1 MNRQIKI
8 GVAMV
13 VVLSALAYLIYVGI
27 QTGSMYFLSVSEFT
41 AQRLQLGDENVRIN
55 GNVVPGSVKFN
66 TKNLDLSF
74 TLQDEATK
82 ETLNVK
88 YRGPKPDL
96 IEQAGIS
103 LVAEGAY
110 DSQEKVFAAHNLLVK
125 CPSKYEGK
133 EEYEEKYNDEYN
145 RGIQGEV

>member
-66 TKNLDLSF
+66 TSSLNLSF
-74 TLQDEATK
+74 TLQDATTK
-82 ETLNVK
+82 ETLDVK

-103 LVAEGAY
+103 LVAEGSY
-110 DSQEKVFAAHNLLVK
+110 DSNEKVFAAHNLLVK

-133 EEYEEKYNDEYN
+133 EEDEGYKEKYNDEYN
-145 RGIQGEV
+145 NRA

>member
-1 MNRQIKI
+1 MNRQVKI
-8 GVAMV
+8 GMAMV

-41 AQRLQLGDENVRIN
+41 AQRLQLGDKNIRIN
-55 GNVVPGSVKFN
+55 GNVLPGSVKFN
-66 TKNLDLSF
+66 TSNLDLSF
-74 TLQDEATK
+74 TLQDETTK

-96 IEQAGIS
+96 IEQAGVS
-103 LVAEGAY
+103 LVAEGSY
-110 DSQEKVFAAHNLLVK
+110 NSSEKVFAANNLLVK

-133 EEYEEKYNDEYN
+133 EAEEGYEEKYNDEYN
-145 RGIQGEV
+145 DRA